1 MRLLLFL
8 LVRSLHL
15 PLISEFEKSHYPD
28 VYSRDRLAAL
38 ICVPEPRVQVC
49 PITHKTLQARLG
61 KFRKHTDVRHE
72 KKQMVRLRELAPM
85 QLYNAISEKKG
96 SRNLIAPACRSGSP
110 TGGPSGGARRRSRPP
125 PSILPQQPPTI
136 ITQPHPQPPRKR
148 ITIKSD
154 NSSPLFSPSDGATL
168 QASLAACRHGGAV
181 DAENGSEKEDLTR
194 NVQKSGRSKF

>member
-85 QLYNAISEKKG
+85 QLYITQYQKKRVLAILSLRHVGLVLQPEG
-96 SRNLIAPACRSGSP
+96 QVEAPGEDQGRHLRFCRNNRQPSSHNLILNRRESESP
-110 TGGPSGGARRRSRPP
+110 SNLITLLLSFPRRMEPLSRPP
-125 PSILPQQPPTI
+125 LPHAGMGALLTPKMA
-136 ITQPHPQPPRKR
+136 PRKK
-148 ITIKSD
+148 T
-154 NSSPLFSPSDGATL
+154 
-168 QASLAACRHGGAV
+168 
-181 DAENGSEKEDLTR
+181 
-194 NVQKSGRSKF
+194 